1 MQNAAL
7 FNNQITGSNQES
19 SSNLSNHYLMAKIN
33 RLDSFIDHNRAINRK
48 NSQKKV
54 NETIEVVELTT
65 RFKPKKG

>member
-33 RLDSFIDHNRAINRK
+33 RLDSFIDQSSAINIK
-48 NSQKKV
+48 YCQMKV
-54 NETIEVVELTT
+54 FETIDVVELTT